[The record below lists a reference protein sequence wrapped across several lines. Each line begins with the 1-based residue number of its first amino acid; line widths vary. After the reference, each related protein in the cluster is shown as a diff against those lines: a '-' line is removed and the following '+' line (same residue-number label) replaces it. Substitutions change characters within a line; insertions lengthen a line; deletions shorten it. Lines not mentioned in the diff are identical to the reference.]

1 MSKYYLVRY
10 RDIEEKKK
18 ITNEVEVNTER
29 LEVAPDI
36 FSNASLVEFNE
47 TYYYDGK
54 QKNRSIK
61 IFTIV
66 EYDELE
72 DKYYDIITGDE
83 YVNYEYNSRLRF
95 LKNVKGNLVL
105 ELGYS
110 LSPKAVV
117 NLLEEINF
125 NDDRVEVYIT
135 TMKVL
140 NKMNNNDKDFDTN
153 SGYYIESFKRRYRRR

>member
-1 MSKYYLVRY
+1 MNKYYLVRY

-18 ITNEVEVNTER
+18 ITNDVEVNTER

-47 TYYYDGK
+47 NYYYDGK
-54 QKNRSIK
+54 LKNRSIK
-61 IFTIV
+61 IFTII
-66 EYDELE
+66 EYNELE

-83 YVNYEYNSRLRF
+83 YINYEYNSRLRH

-105 ELGYS
+105 ELGYNLPS
-110 LSPKAVV
+110 KTVV

-125 NDDRVEVYIT
+125 NDESVEAYIT
-135 TMKVL
+135 AMMVL
-140 NKMNNNDKDFDTN
+140 NKMNNNDKDFDTDN
-153 SGYYIESFKRRYRRR
+153 EYYIESFKRRYRRR